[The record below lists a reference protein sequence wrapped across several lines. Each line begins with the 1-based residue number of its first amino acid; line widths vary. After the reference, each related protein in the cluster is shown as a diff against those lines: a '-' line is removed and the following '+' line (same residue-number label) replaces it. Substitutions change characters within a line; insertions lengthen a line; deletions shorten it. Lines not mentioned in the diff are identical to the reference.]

1 MVTTGNR
8 SAPAPSVISRRR
20 SLPSALVLC
29 SSAVFGLQ
37 IGVARLGYGLALP
50 AIRHSLQGS
59 YALYGA
65 INAASLGGYL
75 AGALLAPLL
84 IRRVHPLV
92 LASSAV
98 AGAALAA
105 SAFASS
111 PLAFGVARTVF
122 GVASGVALV
131 AAAVQTL
138 ESVEAARRGG
148 ASAVMW
154 AGIGV
159 GLALSA
165 LGSSWLLRAALDWRI
180 ASFVAGAL
188 TLAAGIGYDAVTRRV
203 AARVVPSS
211 AAQTSSLSA
220 RFDYR
225 DLLRPRRFLFLC
237 LSYGAFGF
245 AYIAYAT
252 FIVASLD
259 ARLAPRG
266 ASATIEH
273 LWGLYGLTSVIGAL
287 AVGRLLEGPLGRGA
301 MAFAG
306 LAGAAGCVA
315 VFVSLQ
321 AAVPSAILVGL
332 GLTATPAA
340 ATALARARTTPAG
353 APVAIAAVTVAVGI
367 GQLIGPLAAGIA
379 ADRFGLNSVA
389 LVAGCAYLLGTVLAA
404 VDAFAAREAA
414 A

>member
-1 MVTTGNR
+1 MVTEINR
-8 SAPAPSVISRRR
+8 AVPPPEAIIRRR
-20 SLPSALVLC
+20 SLPSALVLW
-29 SSAVFGLQ
+29 SSAVFGMQ
-37 IGVARLGYGLALP
+37 IGVGRLGYGLALP
-50 AIRHSLQGS
+50 AIRHSLQGD

-84 IRRVHPLV
+84 MRRVDALV

-105 SAFASS
+105 SAFAGDE
-111 PLAFGVARTVF
+111 LTFGAARTAFGL
-122 GVASGVALV
+122 ASGVTLV

-138 ESVEAARRGG
+138 ESVEAARRGET
-148 ASAVMW
+148 SAVMW

-165 LGSSWLLRAALDWRI
+165 LGTSWLLHAALNWRI
-180 ASFVAGAL
+180 ASFVAGVF
-188 TLAAGIGYDAVTRRV
+188 TLIAGLGYGAVARRV
-203 AARVVPSS
+203 TTATPCSDAARMPGRSV
-211 AAQTSSLSA
+211 
-220 RFDYR
+220 RFNWR
-225 DLLRPRRFLFLC
+225 DLFRPRRFLFLC

-245 AYIAYAT
+245 AYIAFAT

-259 ARLAPRG
+259 ARLSPSSAN
-266 ASATIEH
+266 ATIEC
-273 LWGLYGLTSVIGAL
+273 LWALYGLTSVVGAL
-287 AVGRLLEGPLGRGA
+287 AVGRLLERPPGRGA

-306 LAGAAGCVA
+306 FAGAAGCAVA
-315 VFVSLQ
+315 VVWPQ

-340 ATALARARTTPAG
+340 ATAFARARSTPTT
-353 APVAIAAVTVAVGI
+353 APFAIAAITVAVGV

-379 ADRFGLNSVA
+379 ADHLGLGSVA
-389 LVAGCAYLLGTVLAA
+389 LVAGCVYLLGATLAVADA
-404 VDAFAAREAA
+404 VAAREAIA
-414 A
+414 